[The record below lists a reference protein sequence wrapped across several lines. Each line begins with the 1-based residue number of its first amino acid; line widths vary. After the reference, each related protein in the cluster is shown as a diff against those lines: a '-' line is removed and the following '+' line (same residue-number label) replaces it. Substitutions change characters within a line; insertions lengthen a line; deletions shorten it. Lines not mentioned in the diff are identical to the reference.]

1 MKAVSRG
8 ALTCLLGPA
17 ALWAVLALWFFSP
30 WPAWMRGLA
39 AAVWLLVVA
48 LAWTRLSR
56 LRATLATAFGILLVA
71 VCWTRVAPSIRRDWT
86 EDLARIPRTRFA
98 GDEVEILDVRHAT
111 YRSTEDFDVCWQ
123 ARRLRLDPLERVDF
137 VVEPFADWRGPAHTF
152 LTFGFADGEH
162 LAVSVE
168 TRRERGES
176 YGPLKGLFR
185 QHELAYVVGD
195 ERDLIGLRANVRGHP
210 VYLYPIRAT
219 KAEVRAL
226 FVSMLRRA
234 NRLAEAPEFY
244 NTLTN
249 TCTTNITRH
258 LAELTG
264 EPLPFDLRV
273 ILPGYADG
281 LALELGLIDAEGS
294 LDNLRERFRINA
306 RSAFGA
312 DGPGWSRQIRQA
324 P

>member
-1 MKAVSRG
+1 MKVF
-8 ALTCLLGPA
+8 LLAPA
-17 ALWAVLALWFFSP
+17 ALWATLALWFLSP
-30 WPAWMRGLA
+30 WA
-39 AAVWLLVVA
+39 AAAWSALLALVWR
-48 LAWTRLSR
+48 RLPR
-56 LRATLATAFGILLVA
+56 PRAALATAAGILLVA
-71 VCWTRVAPSIRRDWT
+71 LLWTRVSPSIRRDWAP
-86 EDLARIPRTRFA
+86 DVARIPRVLFA
-98 GDEVEILDVRHAT
+98 GDRVEIRDVRNAS
-111 YRSTEDFDVCWQ
+111 YRTPEDFDVRWET
-123 ARRLRLDPLERVDF
+123 RRFSLDALERVDF

-152 LTFGFADGEH
+152 LTFGFSGGEH
-162 LAVSVE
+162 LAISVE

-176 YGPLKGLFR
+176 YGPVKGLFR
-185 QHELAYVVGD
+185 RYELAYVFAD

-210 VYLYPIRAT
+210 VHLYPVRAT
-219 KAEVRAL
+219 KTQARAL

-234 NRLAEAPEFY
+234 DRLAEQPEFY

-264 EPLPFDLRV
+264 EPLPLDLRV

-294 LDNLRERFRINA
+294 LDALRKRFRINA